1 MTEVFITSFY
11 HFKEIV
17 EVNSL
22 RTKSLEYCT
31 NIDLLGTILIS
42 KEGINGSI
50 SGKKVSILKYFDWLQ
65 RELNLNYKIA
75 ERARWNKSNQPPFR
89 RMRVKIKRE
98 IVALGRQD
106 IKPFEKAGNSVK
118 PSEWNKLIL
127 NPDVTIIDTRNEYEI
142 EIGSFPNAVN
152 PKTKTFREFP
162 DFIKNISIENKLK
175 PIAMFCTGGI
185 RCEKAAAL
193 MIEMGFEDI
202 NQLEGGIL
210 NYLEEIDDKDN
221 LWQGECFVFDD
232 RVAVDNELSDGN
244 YIQCHACRNP
254 LALDEIQSED
264 YIEGISCPKCIDKI
278 SEDRMQRFRE
288 RQKQIDLAK
297 KRGEKHIGKIIK

>member
-162 DFIKNISIENKLK
+162 DFVKNISIENESRYSK
-175 PIAMFCTGGI
+175 F
-185 RCEKAAAL
+185 
-193 MIEMGFEDI
+193 
-202 NQLEGGIL
+202 
-210 NYLEEIDDKDN
+210 
-221 LWQGECFVFDD
+221 
-232 RVAVDNELSDGN
+232 
-244 YIQCHACRNP
+244 
-254 LALDEIQSED
+254 
-264 YIEGISCPKCIDKI
+264 
-278 SEDRMQRFRE
+278 
-288 RQKQIDLAK
+288 
-297 KRGEKHIGKIIK
+297 